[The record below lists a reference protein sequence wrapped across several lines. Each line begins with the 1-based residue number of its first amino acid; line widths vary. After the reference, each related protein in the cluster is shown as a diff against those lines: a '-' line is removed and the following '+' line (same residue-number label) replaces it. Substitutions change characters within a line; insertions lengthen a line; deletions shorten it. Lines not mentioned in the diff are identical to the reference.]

1 MTYVHITRSQGQTV
15 ADYESVLRAL
25 GGEPIRG
32 RVSHHVGETDGSL
45 CIVDVWDSRADAD
58 RFATERLFPAFQ
70 AAGVH
75 PQPSTLITAF
85 DAVHRG

>member
-1 MTYVHITRSQGQTV
+1 MTYVHITRTQGQTL
-15 ADYESVLRAL
+15 ADYSTVLQAL
-25 GGEPIRG
+25 GPDPISG

-58 RFATERLFPAFQ
+58 RFAAERLFPAFQ

-75 PQPSTLITAF
+75 LQPQTVITAF
-85 DAVHRG
+85 EAAGRG